1 MVRFN
6 GGAWSV
12 HAYGLN
18 DVGVNGS
25 LPKEVN
31 SLNALRLAVKNLNK
45 GSPDCLALGLRIL
58 LPPQGFVELCTGIY
72 PDHIEAKVLV
82 LS

>member
-12 HAYGLN
+12 HADGLD

-25 LPKEVN
+25 LPQKVN
-31 SLNALRLAVKNLNK
+31 SLNALRLTVKNLNK
-45 GSPDCLALGLRIL
+45 SSPDCLALGLGIL
-58 LPPQGFVELCTGIY
+58 LTSKGLVKLCAGIY
-72 PDHIEAKVLV
+72 PDHIKAKVLV